1 MSNEMKDWLYDNL
14 FEEMSE
20 LVNLLN
26 DYTKAYD
33 EGHPKVSDREWDELY
48 FKLVDIE
55 NKVGYSLPNSPTQVI
70 NYEVVNELQK
80 VKHNHFMSSLA
91 KTKDWD
97 EFIRYF
103 GNKDV
108 IGMLKLD
115 GLTCSLHYLDGRLVG
130 AETRGNGEVGEDIL
144 HNAKVLPSIPNRINY
159 RNELIIDGEII
170 CDVETFNKDFAE
182 DYANPR
188 NFAAGSIRLLDS
200 QECKNRHL
208 TFVAWNIVTGFEETN
223 SFMEKLN
230 KLEKLGFVVTPWT
243 SSFDWDAKEF
253 LIDRSKE
260 LGYPID
266 GLVGRFDDIEYGI
279 SLGSTGHH
287 SKAAYAFKFYD
298 EVYETTLIKIE
309 WTMGRTGI
317 LTPVAV
323 FEPLDIEGSVV
334 ERASLHN
341 ISVMN
346 ALSGG
351 FERVGDKLL
360 IYKANMII
368 PQVDTWYH
376 VGDYSEENHL
386 SIPEVCPI
394 CGGPTKIVKSDSGV
408 ENLVC
413 INPDCEGKLI
423 NKLDH
428 FAGKKGLDI
437 KGLSKATLEKL
448 IDWDWINSIS
458 DLYSLQKHEMEWKNK
473 PGFGKRS
480 VENILSAIEAS
491 KKCELQSFISAL
503 GIPLIG
509 ATYAKEISK
518 KEKGWIQFRE
528 DIKNKYDFTKWDGF
542 GPETCLSLWHFKY
555 NEADY
560 LAENVLTISNSL
572 WKNPNETD
580 KANSSLTGMTIVITG
595 KLVTFKNRAMLQS
608 AIESA
613 GGKVVGSVSKN
624 TNILINNDATSTSSK
639 NLSAQKLGIPIM
651 TELEFKEKFLDK

>member
-1 MSNEMKDWLYDNL
+1 MAKKTYLDKEGLLYYNEKLKNI
-14 FEEMSE
+14 
-20 LVNLLN
+20 LN
-26 DYTKAYD
+26 TKAD
-33 EGHPKVSDREWDELY
+33 STTVNNQISTLDTKIETTKTSLEGTIATTKTELEGTINATKVALEGSINTTNTNLNTLRTNTETSIGNLETKDAEHDASISTLEAKDTAHDTDIAGLKAKDTAHDTAIANLVTKDTELDT
-48 FKLVDIE
+48 DIT
-55 NKVGYSLPNSPTQVI
+55 NLQTRDTQHDAAISNLNSVKADKTAVTQEITNAIAGVTQF

-253 LIDRSKE
+253 LINRSKE

-341 ISVMN
+341 ISFIKEK
-346 ALSGG
+346 LGLEQ
-351 FERVGDKLL
+351 FIDKRKQEYNFLNEKNKKAVPYDESTDKEVEYKKQL
-360 IYKANMII
+360 IQYYEDI
-368 PQVDTWYH
+368 
-376 VGDYSEENHL
+376 
-386 SIPEVCPI
+386 
-394 CGGPTKIVKSDSGV
+394 
-408 ENLVC
+408 C
-413 INPDCEGKLI
+413 INKKHPITFGIRPEHIIQTTKS
-423 NKLDH
+423 NKK
-428 FAGKKGLDI
+428 AI
-437 KGLSKATLEKL
+437 KIEVTL
-448 IDWDWINSIS
+448 
-458 DLYSLQKHEMEWKNK
+458 
-473 PGFGKRS
+473 
-480 VENILSAIEAS
+480 
-491 KKCELQSFISAL
+491 
-503 GIPLIG
+503 
-509 ATYAKEISK
+509 
-518 KEKGWIQFRE
+518 
-528 DIKNKYDFTKWDGF
+528 
-542 GPETCLSLWHFKY
+542 
-555 NEADY
+555 
-560 LAENVLTISNSL
+560 
-572 WKNPNETD
+572 
-580 KANSSLTGMTIVITG
+580 
-595 KLVTFKNRAMLQS
+595 
-608 AIESA
+608 
-613 GGKVVGSVSKN
+613 
-624 TNILINNDATSTSSK
+624 
-639 NLSAQKLGIPIM
+639 
-651 TELEFKEKFLDK
+651 